1 MCQPRIELNG
11 NYSGTEHGFLATLV
25 HEMCHYYTYMN
36 GFCPKQGHGPEF
48 REIGTI
54 VSNRSNGMFTIQR
67 LATAE
72 EMSELELNDAMKA
85 KRAKR
90 LENKKSN
97 TIALVI
103 YKESGDVRLVLT
115 RSERLIYEII
125 GIEEKRKDTVKVF
138 RSNDPHLIEL
148 LFSRGYKSLMR
159 TYRFWN
165 LRGNHILLSFI
176 NNDAEGEYVYKN
188 PELSGQN
195 LTVKRTQ
202 PQEQPQQKT
211 QPKRIFSIKTST
223 GTFEYDGTVYA
234 PLFRAL
240 RERFP
245 KMSDEAIKKI
255 MNNPANYKV
264 MESKRS
270 TKDIIKEV
278 IDELM
283 RNEFRGANNDSVEIT
298 PDMNLGE
305 YSPLE
310 IA

>member
-1 MCQPRIELNG
+1 MERR
-11 NYSGTEHGFLATLV
+11 SSKTLAWLID
-25 HEMCHYYTYMN
+25 E
-36 GFCPKQGHGPEF
+36 
-48 REIGTI
+48 
-54 VSNRSNGMFTIQR
+54 
-67 LATAE
+67 
-72 EMSELELNDAMKA
+72 
-85 KRAKR
+85 
-90 LENKKSN
+90 
-97 TIALVI
+97 
-103 YKESGDVRLVLT
+103 ESGDVRLVLT